1 MLPVGRPPTSSQ
13 RIRRSSS
20 MRDRSERT
28 SAAMGGVFRL
38 GAGVAASVANATK
51 SARTVRDFG
60 NRMDSSSGWSRG
72 LYGKRRAPLC
82 SRRGGQTLSIEGGI
96 PGNQQRL
103 VCPNCGKVFF
113 AWRPDDLPG
122 QKVKCYFCK
131 HEFAD
136 EAALRPVP
144 VPMPAATPPAEGPPA
159 ETAPADQPPE
169 AAS

>member
-1 MLPVGRPPTSSQ
+1 M
-13 RIRRSSS
+13 
-20 MRDRSERT
+20 
-28 SAAMGGVFRL
+28 
-38 GAGVAASVANATK
+38 
-51 SARTVRDFG
+51 
-60 NRMDSSSGWSRG
+60 
-72 LYGKRRAPLC
+72 
-82 SRRGGQTLSIEGGI
+82 SIEGGI

-136 EAALRPVP
+136 EAALRPP
-144 VPMPAATPPAEGPPA
+144 PPAPIAAAPEPAAETGTPAPAATPPPEGPPA
-159 ETAPADQPPE
+159 EPAPGDQPPE

>member
-1 MLPVGRPPTSSQ
+1 
-13 RIRRSSS
+13 
-20 MRDRSERT
+20 
-28 SAAMGGVFRL
+28 
-38 GAGVAASVANATK
+38 
-51 SARTVRDFG
+51 
-60 NRMDSSSGWSRG
+60 
-72 LYGKRRAPLC
+72 
-82 SRRGGQTLSIEGGI
+82 LSIEGGI

-136 EAALRPVP
+136 EAALRPP
-144 VPMPAATPPAEGPPA
+144 PPAPIAAAPEPAAETGTPAPAATPPPEGPAAEPA
-159 ETAPADQPPE
+159 PGDQPPG